1 MTSID
6 LGWPAFSSL
15 VVISVLC
22 GIGILIVFRRWS
34 DQRAIQRSRSLI
46 VAYLL
51 EFRLFMNEPRLVL
64 RAQRNLFRENLRLIR
79 LLLRPALIVT
89 VPMLILFEPMDALY
103 RHAPLRV
110 GEPAIVTIRSD
121 RPLDPQ
127 LHAPDGILVETPP
140 VHIPGEHQVSWRIRA
155 VRPVSA
161 RLEIVWRDR
170 VLPKR
175 IAAGAGG
182 LHFLFTRSRYL
193 FDKDLDWLEIR
204 YPVATVLRLHWLV
217 WFCVLSTAT
226 ILLLNTRSN
235 RFIPGKE

>member
-1 MTSID
+1 
-6 LGWPAFSSL
+6 
-15 VVISVLC
+15 
-22 GIGILIVFRRWS
+22 
-34 DQRAIQRSRSLI
+34 
-46 VAYLL
+46 
-51 EFRLFMNEPRLVL
+51 MNEPRLVL

-110 GEPAIVTIRSD
+110 GEPAIVTIQSD

-155 VRPVSA
+155 LRPVSA
-161 RLEIVWRDR
+161 RLEIMWRDR
-170 VLPKR
+170 VLRKR
-175 IAAGAGG
+175 IAAGSGG
-182 LHFLFTRSRYL
+182 LHFLLRRSRYF
-193 FDKDLDWLEIR
+193 FDYDVNWFEIR

-217 WFCVLSTAT
+217 WFFVLSTST
-226 ILLLNTRSN
+226 VLLLNTRRH
-235 RFIPGKE
+235 RFRPGRE